1 MTTVFF
7 ITFIVKLTAKDLPV
21 LPFTNDAALVVQV
34 AQGDEAAFRQL
45 FDRYWD
51 NIYGVALAFTKSPT
65 IAEEIVQDV
74 FLKIWLKR
82 DKLPAIEKFDA
93 YLFMVARN
101 HILNKLRKKVKEE
114 PLLDSSL
121 DQIEESANTPESL
134 VVTKEYERLVRQAV
148 EQLPPQQRL
157 IYNLSRQQGLS
168 QEEIAASLH
177 ISRHTVKSHMNKALQ
192 VIRSFLRMHAEIETL
207 VLIFATLSFFNFH

>member
-1 MTTVFF
+1 MP
-7 ITFIVKLTAKDLPV
+7 ILP
-21 LPFTNDAALVVQV
+21 LHDDAALVVQM
-34 AQGDEAAFRQL
+34 AQGDETAFRQL

-51 NIYGVALAFTKSPT
+51 NIYGVALTFTKSPD

-82 DKLPAIEKFDA
+82 DQLPAVEKFDA
-93 YLFMVARN
+93 YLFIVARN
-101 HILNKLRKKVKEE
+101 HILNKLRKKIKEE
-114 PLLDSSL
+114 PLLDLAL
-121 DQIEESANTPESL
+121 DEIQESANTPENI

-177 ISRHTVKSHMNKALQ
+177 ISRNTVKSHMNKALQ

-207 VLIFATLSFFNFH
+207 MLVFAILTFF

>member
-1 MTTVFF
+1 M
-7 ITFIVKLTAKDLPV
+7 PV
-21 LPFTNDAALVVQV
+21 LPLTNDAALVAQV

-51 NIYGVALAFTKSPT
+51 NIYGVALTFTKSSA

-82 DKLPAIEKFDA
+82 DKLSTIEKFDD
-93 YLFMVARN
+93 YLFIVARN
-101 HILNKLRKKVKEE
+101 HILNKLRKKIKEE

-121 DQIEESANTPESL
+121 DQIQESANTPESL
-134 VVTKEYERLVRQAV
+134 VVSKEYERLVRQAV

-157 IYNLSRQQGLS
+157 IYTLSRQQGLS

-207 VLIFATLSFFNFH
+207 VLFLATLTFF